1 MFLLMVSVPVVA
13 YLYFIIGH
21 SFFDSKLTYIQYF
34 QFSTLLAV
42 IVSWGYQLYFWIQ
55 RNSDFFKSRCIKIFI
70 DDYIPFYPNWIWIYS
85 FLYYIGIGFVVVSI
99 SSLEQWVQFIF
110 WGIML
115 LVIQTVFFFFLPC
128 HTPIEWR
135 KFEPDTIS
143 KKFMYFVQGYDSNK
157 NCFPSMHCS
166 LAMYISML
174 MYGTFW
180 MWSFVFCGL
189 IVVSCLFTKQHQIL
203 DTIPWVLL
211 WYLVYII
218 FI

>member
-1 MFLLMVSVPVVA
+1 MFALMLSVPIVA
-13 YLYFIIGH
+13 FLYYVIGH
-21 SFFDSKLTYIQYF
+21 FFFHSPLSYLQYF

-42 IVSWGYQLYFWIQ
+42 IVSGWYQLYFWIQ
-55 RNSDFFKSRCIKIFI
+55 RNSDFFKSRCIKIPL
-70 DDYIPFYPNWIWIYS
+70 DDYIPFWPNWIWIYS

-110 WGIML
+110 WGILL

-128 HTPIEWR
+128 HTPPEWR
-135 KFEPDTIS
+135 KFEPDTLS
-143 KKFMYFVQGYDSNK
+143 KRFMYFVQWYDTNK

-174 MYGTFW
+174 IFPIFW
-180 MWSFVFCGL
+180 WISFVFCGL
-189 IVVSCLFTKQHQIL
+189 IVLSCLFTKQHQIL
-203 DTIPWVLL
+203 DTFPWILL
-211 WYLVYII
+211 GYLVYII